1 MVRLEQMENNLYVLK
16 IHTQDESS
24 EMKRVWVF
32 EDVTEKYKAEELIP
46 MENGDYF
53 EVKQFSMTVRKLTDG
68 AQETMPYARKI
79 EEKGVFL

>member
-1 MVRLEQMENNLYVLK
+1 MIKFKLEQMENGLYVLK

-32 EDVTEKYKAEELIP
+32 EDVTEKFNAEDLIH

-53 EVKQFSMTVRKLTDG
+53 EVK
-68 AQETMPYARKI
+68 
-79 EEKGVFL
+79 